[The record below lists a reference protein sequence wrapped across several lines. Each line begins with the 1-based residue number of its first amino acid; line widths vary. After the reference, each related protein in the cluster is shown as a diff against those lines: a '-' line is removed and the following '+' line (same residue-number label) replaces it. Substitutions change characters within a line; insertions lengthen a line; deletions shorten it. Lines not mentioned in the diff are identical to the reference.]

1 MSLTDWVDVK
11 AAHCPVRAHALRIAR
26 LCDMRKSHKKAGLDP
41 RALEEQRAVRRAAN
55 SDPQLQEQVKTEVE
69 QRPYLDTEGGE

>member
-1 MSLTDWVDVK
+1 
-11 AAHCPVRAHALRIAR
+11 
-26 LCDMRKSHKKAGLDP
+26 MRKPHKKTTLDP
-41 RALEEQRAVRRAAN
+41 KVLEEQRAARRAAN

>member
-1 MSLTDWVDVK
+1 MPNPK
-11 AAHCPVRAHALRIAR
+11 
-26 LCDMRKSHKKAGLDP
+26 KKAEP
-41 RALEEQRAVRRAAN
+41 KHIEEQRAARRAAK

>member
-1 MSLTDWVDVK
+1 
-11 AAHCPVRAHALRIAR
+11 
-26 LCDMRKSHKKAGLDP
+26 MRKSHKKTGLDP
-41 RALEEQRAVRRAAN
+41 KDLEEQRAARRAAN